1 MYLQEPLEVFTVD
14 EQCPDVFLQ
23 PDPCPQTASS
33 PPPTYE
39 AVIRDRPRKKV
50 EEEDDSGLP
59 TYQAALRLAAQ
70 GYV

>member
-1 MYLQEPLEVFTVD
+1 MYPVLHNMLQ
-14 EQCPDVFLQ
+14 CSDVFL
-23 PDPCPQTASS
+23 PSDPCPQPDPS

-39 AVIRDRPRKKV
+39 AVITGRSQKKD